1 MISCQPEE
9 HLKSVFRR
17 ASLDISCLPGRL
29 TLQGRMSARG
39 ALWGAYSGSHPAAA
53 QAGLSR
59 RHQPEVLPG
68 QGLSVRQPRRERPRL
83 RSDHANTLENL
94 NRPREPDEEFG

>member
-9 HLKSVFRR
+9 HLTSVSRR
-17 ASLDISCLPGRL
+17 TSLDVSCPSGRL
-29 TLQGRMSARG
+29 TLQGRLSARG
-39 ALWGAYSGSHPAAA
+39 ALWGAYSGSNPAAA

-83 RSDHANTLENL
+83 KSGHANTLENL
-94 NRPREPDEEFG
+94 NRSREPNEEFG